1 MSERDQ
7 KLFPD
12 GRPALTAMGVQN
24 GERRRRKR
32 ILSVQAMAVANM
44 RPRYQ
49 VAPLVVLHL
58 LGTSSSSNAFQATS
72 GVFSGLRRWSSSPVF
87 VSSAQSAD
95 DLSTPSKNQ
104 RRQERRE
111 LIAIRRR
118 EVTKLEDEERDK
130 QDRLLLLAVA
140 VLPTI
145 LAFVSW
151 DGISHGVAN
160 FLDVHG
166 RPAESDDTGLLL
178 TTMTGV
184 LVPVISIALATLV
197 STTVNVLRDRQLQL
211 RALVNK
217 EACQIRLLRRS
228 VFGMFG
234 TRQHAG
240 RRARAMALLAS
251 YVDEIILE
259 TNVGAVDALEELELS
274 GGIAKNELD
283 CISSMIHGVDGASA
297 TRQESVG
304 VAEGS
309 IVSLNEH
316 RSDRVALILSVFPTA
331 HWLVMIALTLTNIMA
346 FLVASNQQPNHYFS
360 SSFQLQL
367 MYTTLVGVCAV
378 TAMLCLDL
386 ADPFR
391 GSFSLAQASTQFG
404 DLRAIL
410 REDVTEAIEEGKDT
424 PAATFNVV
432 RSYLSGPSSFG
443 IDTNDLVL
451 SKWVSDTY
459 LKVGAEYGV
468 FGKDEIP
475 DDEDRID
482 ASSLLTGKVGNVE
495 NLEERSMLK
504 SSQSRYGLLPTLYFH
519 LLKGPLGSQIR
530 AFGDIVAWTSAFVA
544 RRISATSRF
553 VKRLSRR
560 PRSRKVNSG

>member
-1 MSERDQ
+1 M
-7 KLFPD
+7 
-12 GRPALTAMGVQN
+12 
-24 GERRRRKR
+24 
-32 ILSVQAMAVANM
+32 
-44 RPRYQ
+44 
-49 VAPLVVLHL
+49 
-58 LGTSSSSNAFQATS
+58 
-72 GVFSGLRRWSSSPVF
+72 
-87 VSSAQSAD
+87 
-95 DLSTPSKNQ
+95 
-104 RRQERRE
+104 
-111 LIAIRRR
+111 IAIRRR
-118 EVTKLEDEERDK
+118 EVTKLEDEERGK

-166 RPAESDDTGLLL
+166 RPAETDDTGLLL

-251 YVDEIILE
+251 YVDEVILE

-410 REDVTEAIEEGKDT
+410 REDVMEAIEEGKDT
-424 PAATFNVV
+424 SAATFNVV

-443 IDTNDLVL
+443 IDKNDLVL

-468 FGKDEIP
+468 FGKDDMP
-475 DDEDRID
+475 EDRID

-544 RRISATSRF
+544 RRMSATSRF

-560 PRSRKVNSG
+560 PRSGKVNNG

>member
-1 MSERDQ
+1 
-7 KLFPD
+7 
-12 GRPALTAMGVQN
+12 
-24 GERRRRKR
+24 
-32 ILSVQAMAVANM
+32 M
-44 RPRYQ
+44 RPRLR
-49 VAPLVVLHL
+49 VVVLYL
-58 LGTSSSSNAFQATS
+58 LGASSTSDAFQAKS
-72 GVFSGLRRWSSSPVF
+72 ALRFSGLRRWSSPVF
-87 VSSAQSAD
+87 VSSQSAD
-95 DLSTPSKNQ
+95 LSTTSKNQ
-104 RRQERRE
+104 RRLERRE

-140 VLPTI
+140 VVPTI

-151 DGISHGVAN
+151 DSISHGVAN

-166 RPAESDDTGLLL
+166 RPAENDDTGLLL

-251 YVDEIILE
+251 YVDELIQE

-283 CISSMIHGVDGASA
+283 CISAMIHGVDGASA

-346 FLVASNQQPNHYFS
+346 FLVASNQQPNQYFS

-424 PAATFNVV
+424 SAATFNVV

-443 IDTNDLVL
+443 IDKNDLVL
-451 SKWVSDTY
+451 SKWVSNTY

-468 FGKDEIP
+468 FGEDAMP
-475 DDEDRID
+475 DDEVRID

-530 AFGDIVAWTSAFVA
+530 AFGDIVAWTSGFVA
-544 RRISATSRF
+544 RRISTTSKF
-553 VKRLSRR
+553 VKRLFRR
-560 PRSRKVNSG
+560 RRGKASSG

>member
-1 MSERDQ
+1 MH
-7 KLFPD
+7 LVN
-12 GRPALTAMGVQN
+12 GRNQIIMPCLQHTFSSTIN
-24 GERRRRKR
+24 KP
-32 ILSVQAMAVANM
+32 MAAINM
-44 RPRYQ
+44 RRTRLAPLIVLYLLGASSSSHAFQ
-49 VAPLVVLHL
+49 VKSPAFRISGGLRRSWSAPLVV
-58 LGTSSSSNAFQATS
+58 
-72 GVFSGLRRWSSSPVF
+72 
-87 VSSAQSAD
+87 SSAATND
-95 DLSTPSKNQ
+95 DFPSTLSGSRSKIQ

-118 EVTKLEDEERDK
+118 EVTKLEDEERDR
-130 QDRLLLLAVA
+130 QDRYLLLAVA
-140 VLPTI
+140 VLPTL
-145 LAFVSW
+145 LAFGSW
-151 DGISHGVAN
+151 EGSSHAVAN

-166 RPAESDDTGLLL
+166 RPDAESKDVAGLL
-178 TTMTGV
+178 TGV
-184 LVPVISIALATLV
+184 VVPVISIALATLV

-217 EACQIRLLRRS
+217 EACQIRILRRA

-251 YVDEIILE
+251 YVDELIQE
-259 TNVGAVDALEELELS
+259 TTVGAVDALEELELS

-283 CISSMIHGVDGASA
+283 CLSAMIHGVDGASA

-316 RSDRVALILSVFPTA
+316 RSDRVALILSVFPQA
-331 HWLVMIALTLTNIMA
+331 HWLVMIALTWTNIMA
-346 FLVASNQQPNHYFS
+346 FIVASNLQQLTPYVS

-367 MYTTLVGVCAV
+367 MYTTLVGVCSV

-410 REDVTEAIEEGKDT
+410 REDVMEAIEEGKDT
-424 PAATFNVV
+424 SAATFGVI
-432 RSYLSGPSSFG
+432 RSYLTGPSSFG
-443 IDTNDLVL
+443 IDKNDLVL
-451 SKWVSDTY
+451 SKWVSDIY
-459 LKVGAEYGV
+459 LKTGAEFGV
-468 FGKDEIP
+468 FDEDSAP
-475 DDEDRID
+475 DEDRID
-482 ASSLLTGKVGNVE
+482 ASSLLTGNVGNVE

-519 LLKGPLGSQIR
+519 LLKGPLGSQVR
-530 AFGDIVAWTSAFVA
+530 FWGDIVAWASAFVTS
-544 RRISATSRF
+544 RISTTSKF
-553 VKRLSRR
+553 VKGLVR
-560 PRSRKVNSG
+560 PRRKAMDQQG